1 MADYK
6 SIDARGRSKIY
17 KEGGAVKDTTKY
29 IKKVDVLKHKTAGF
43 DKAKKKYEASKNMTP
58 AEKIAAMKAKRA
70 KADSTKGK
78 SRLELMRERV
88 KADKAKADTTKG
100 KK

>member
-6 SIDARGRSKIY
+6 VTDARGRSQTY

-29 IKKVDVLKHKTAGF
+29 IKKVDVLKYGKLRSKSPIKAGTA
-43 DKAKKKYEASKNMTP
+43 E
-58 AEKIAAMKAKRA
+58 EKIAARKAKRA

-88 KADKAKADTTKG
+88 KADKAKG